1 MSLFPIFVK
10 LEGRPV
16 LLVGAG
22 QVGESKMGG
31 LLSAGA
37 VVTVVAPDAT
47 AEIRRLAGEDKIFWH
62 QRVFDPSDLD
72 GTTLVVAA
80 VPKDV
85 ARLIYEEA
93 HIRGVLVNSVDDPE
107 NCDFYYPAVV
117 NRGDLQIAIST
128 AGHSPALAQRIRI
141 ELEQQFGPEYAQWI
155 HQLGEARRELFA
167 TDIDP
172 ELRKQKL
179 HALAGADRL
188 RPKGVGRPEALAPP
202 PAGGMVYLVGA
213 GPGDPELLTL
223 KALRILGQADVVLHD
238 DLLTPEILELVPS
251 TARIECVGKRHNE
264 RQVTQLEINRR
275 LCEYGA
281 AGQTVV
287 RLKGGDGAI
296 FGRASEEMDALRAA
310 GISFAIVPGVTA
322 ASGAAA
328 AAGVSLT
335 DRRLGSALV
344 FLTAQRCKGNPPP
357 NWKAIAELGGTVAIY
372 MPGGHEDDLARQ
384 LMAAGLATD
393 TPCFVV
399 ASASRADEQ
408 VVETTV
414 GDLPGLQKLPAPA
427 ILLIGAVPAKAA
439 EAGATPRNTGKKAQD
454 H

>member
-22 QVGESKMGG
+22 PVGESKIGG
-31 LLSAGA
+31 LLAAGA
-37 VVTVVAPDAT
+37 VVTVVAPIAT
-47 AEIRRLAGEDKIFWH
+47 PEIQRLADDGKIVWH
-62 QRVFDPSDLD
+62 RRVFDSRDLD

-80 VPKDV
+80 VPKEV
-85 ARLIYEEA
+85 AGLIYEEA
-93 HIRGVLVNSVDDPE
+93 QIRGVLVNSVDDPS

-141 ELEQQFGPEYAQWI
+141 ELEQQFGPEYAEWI
-155 HQLGEARRELFA
+155 QELGAARSQLFA
-167 TDIDP
+167 TDMDP
-172 ELRKQKL
+172 EVRKQKL
-179 HALAGADRL
+179 HEMARL
-188 RPKGVGRPEALAPP
+188 RPEGFGGQ
-202 PAGGMVYLVGA
+202 AGAGMVYLVGA
-213 GPGDPELLTL
+213 GPGDPELMTL
-223 KALRILGQADVVLHD
+223 KALRILREADVVLHD
-238 DLLTPEILELVPS
+238 DLLTPEILALIPP
-251 TARIECVGKRHNE
+251 TARIEPVGKRHNE
-264 RQVTQLEINRR
+264 QQVTQQEINRR
-275 LCEYGA
+275 LCAYAA
-281 AGQTVV
+281 AGETVV

-296 FGRASEEMDALRAA
+296 FGRASEEMDALRAE
-310 GISFAIVPGVTA
+310 GLPFAIVPGVTA

-357 NWKAIAELGGTVAIY
+357 NWKAIAELGGTTAIY

-384 LMAAGLATD
+384 LMSSGVEAD
-393 TPCFVV
+393 TPCVVV
-399 ASASRADEQ
+399 ARASRPDEQ
-408 VVETTV
+408 VVQTTL
-414 GDLPGLQKLPAPA
+414 GALPGLTKLPAPA
-427 ILLIGAVPAKAA
+427 ILLIGVGPQKASKNDDA
-439 EAGATPRNTGKKAQD
+439 

>member
-10 LEGRPV
+10 LEGQPV

-22 QVGESKMGG
+22 TVGESKVAG

-37 VVTVVAPDAT
+37 AVTVVAPEAT
-47 AEIRRLAGEDKIFWH
+47 PVIQNLAEAGIISWRR
-62 QRVFDPSDLD
+62 RPFDPGDLD
-72 GTTLVVAA
+72 GVRLVVAA
-80 VPKDV
+80 VPRDV
-85 ARLIYEEA
+85 AGSIYEEA
-93 HIRGVLVNSVDDPE
+93 RRRGILVNSVDDPD

-141 ELEQQFGPEYAQWI
+141 ELEQQFGPEYAEWI
-155 HQLGEARRELFA
+155 QQLGGARRDLFA
-167 TDIDP
+167 TDMDP
-172 ELRKQKL
+172 DVRKQQL
-179 HALAGADRL
+179 HEMARR
-188 RPKGVGRPEALAPP
+188 RPKGFGRQ
-202 PAGGMVYLVGA
+202 AGPGMVYLVGA

-238 DLLTPEILELVPS
+238 DLLTQEILELIPS
-251 TARIECVGKRHNE
+251 TARIECVGKRHNDQ
-264 RQVTQLEINRR
+264 QVTQQEINRR
-275 LCEYGA
+275 LCDHAA
-281 AGQTVV
+281 AGRTVV

-296 FGRASEEMDALRAA
+296 FGRASEEMGALRAA
-310 GISFAIVPGVTA
+310 GLSFAIVPGVTA

-335 DRRLGSALV
+335 DRQRGSALV

-357 NWKAIAELGGTVAIY
+357 NWKAIAEVGGSIAIY
-372 MPGGHEDDLARQ
+372 MPGGHEDALARQ
-384 LMAAGLATD
+384 LMDAGLPAD
-393 TPCFVV
+393 TSCFVV
-399 ASASRADEQ
+399 ASASRADER
-408 VVETTV
+408 VVETTL

-427 ILLIGAVPAKAA
+427 ILLIGMARPAVPRASAIAKF
-439 EAGATPRNTGKKAQD
+439 AGKQRTG